1 MPPYK
6 NLVPMKSH
14 GIMVENER
22 LKETEAYERQLE
34 VESAREREATAA
46 ARAHGERSLWD
57 RIRALFGRG
66 DA

>member
-22 LKETEAYERQLE
+22 LKESERFERQVADEAALE
-34 VESAREREATAA
+34 RAAREAREDG
-46 ARAHGERSLWD
+46 RPSLLD
-57 RIRALFGRG
+57 RIRAVFGRS
-66 DA
+66 

>member
-22 LKETEAYERQLE
+22 LAETERYERQLA
-34 VESAREREATAA
+34 VESALEREAKQ
-46 ARAHGERSLWD
+46 AHPGRSVWA
-57 RIRALFGRG
+57 RIRALLGRG